1 MINPFTHVNWR
12 PETSDLR
19 AFAKSLVIGFPIIA
33 LVFLLWHFVRQGDW
47 SFALPL
53 KIAGYG
59 AGAGLL
65 FLLLPTVA
73 RPFYCVW
80 YAVSCSIGLVV
91 SNVLLGVF
99 YYTVFTGIALLRRGF
114 GISPVRKGPD
124 KAATTYWHDAE
135 QSSDPLS
142 YYRQH

>member
-12 PETSDLR
+12 PGTSELR
-19 AFAKSLVIGFPIIA
+19 SFAKSLVIGFPIIA
-33 LVFLLWHFVRQGDW
+33 GVFLLWHFFRQGDW
-47 SFALPL
+47 SFGLPL

-65 FLLLPTVA
+65 FLLLPVVA

-80 YAVSCSIGLVV
+80 YAVSCAIGLVV
-91 SNVLLGVF
+91 SNVLLSGF
-99 YYTVFTGIALLRRGF
+99 YYTVFTGIALLRRVF
-114 GISPVRKGPD
+114 GTSPVSKGAD
-124 KAATTYWHDAE
+124 KAATSYWHDAGPAP
-135 QSSDPLS
+135 DPLS